1 MVRLSDEDLIN
12 ELKKRFEENK
22 KNLDELTRLNKILTK
37 VNNKLSEAEAMKSHF
52 ISNISNEII
61 NPFTSILA
69 LSKTILESGKESWKK
84 VISMVALIHTE
95 TFNLDF
101 QFANIFAAAKLEAGE
116 ISPEISKIDIFSL
129 IKDVID
135 SFKYEAKRKK
145 LKILIN
151 DEPDSKI
158 QEEMFFISDFQKIK
172 LILANLL
179 SNAVNFSFTEG
190 KIELE
195 CKREDSMLV
204 LSVQD
209 YGQGISPEHH
219 EIIFDRFQK
228 LDSGINS
235 FNRGHGLGLSVI
247 KAFVDLLGGEISLK
261 SLPGMGAKFIV
272 VLPESQ
278 GDIEGITFSGNEL
291 LFDEE

>member
-1 MVRLSDEDLIN
+1 MIRLSDEDLIN

-37 VNNKLSEAEAMKSHF
+37 VNNRLSEAEAMKSHF

-69 LSKTILESGKESWKK
+69 LSKTILESSKESWKQ
-84 VISMVALIHTE
+84 VISMVALIHSE

-116 ISPEISKIDIFSL
+116 IMPEISKIDVCGL

-135 SFKYEAKRKK
+135 SFKYEAKKK
-145 LKILIN
+145 NLKILIN
-151 DEPDSKI
+151 SEPVSKI
-158 QEEMFFISDFQKIK
+158 QSGLFFVSDYLKIK

-179 SNAVNFSFTEG
+179 SNAVKFSFTEG
-190 KIELE
+190 VIELE
-195 CKREDSMLV
+195 YKLENGSLI
-204 LSVQD
+204 LSLQD
-209 YGQGISPEHH
+209 HGQGISPENHD
-219 EIIFDRFQK
+219 IIFDRFQK

-247 KAFVDLLGGEISLK
+247 KAFTDLLGGEISLK
-261 SLPGMGAKFIV
+261 SLPGKGARFIV
-272 VLPESQ
+272 ILPESQ
-278 GDIEGITFSGNEL
+278 GDIEGITFNGNEL